1 MMTITIK
8 DGKLSKTDFNSTQD
22 LFIFLRKELSPL
34 KLNLIDEDSLSEE
47 SLEKIKKSIN
57 NPNKK
62 LTDFQG

>member
-8 DGKLSKTDFNSTQD
+8 DGKLSKTNFNSTQD
-22 LFIFLRKELSPL
+22 LFIYLRKELTPL
-34 KLNLIDEDSLSEE
+34 KLYLIDEDYLSEE
-47 SLEKIKKSIN
+47 SLKKIEMSRN

>member
-34 KLNLIDEDSLSEE
+34 KLNLIDEDYLSEE
-47 SLEKIKKSIN
+47 SLEKIRKSKN
-57 NPNKK
+57 NLCQAKNKIII
-62 LTDFQG
+62 